1 MEGLTDYI
9 FRNVHH
15 RFFPG
20 LDRYYT
26 PFLSPTAD
34 GRFDRKAFR
43 DVLPENNAGVPVVPQ
58 LLTRRSE
65 DFLWAA
71 RLLAENGYGQ
81 VDLNLGCPSGTV
93 VAKGK
98 GAGQLRDPAALDRFL
113 DEIFSQSPLP
123 ISIKT
128 RLGVQD
134 DGEFPALLEVFCRYP
149 VKELTVHT
157 RVREDFYRRPARPER
172 FRLALERCPF
182 PLCYNGDILNVADF
196 RAFETQF
203 PAFCGD
209 IGASAPAQSPPESP
223 APLDRTQDGAVML
236 GRGLVADPAL
246 FRRCQGGTSADKKF
260 LKEYHDA
267 LFENYCSAFGSAR
280 NAMSRMKEFWFYHS
294 ALFIGGEKL
303 FKQLRKSTDEGVF
316 RTITARIYN
325 ELELREEGAKPAW

>member
-9 FRNVHH
+9 FRNTHH
-15 RFFPG
+15 RLFPG

-43 DVLPENNAGVPVVPQ
+43 DVFPENNAGVPVVPQ
-58 LLTRRSE
+58 LLTRHSQ

-71 RLLAENGYGQ
+71 KLLAENGYSQ

-149 VKELTVHT
+149 VAELTVHT

-182 PLCYNGDILNVADF
+182 PLCYNGDILNLADF
-196 RAFETQF
+196 QRFQAKF
-203 PAFCGD
+203 PTFCGVNVEETP
-209 IGASAPAQSPPESP
+209 GQATSAEGPAGG
-223 APLDRTQDGAVML
+223 GAVML

-246 FRRCQGGTSADKKF
+246 FLRCKNGTSADKKV
-260 LKEYHDA
+260 LKAYHDT
-267 LFENYCSAFGSAR
+267 LFENYCSAFGNAR

-294 ALFIGGEKL
+294 ALFVGGEKL
-303 FKQLRKSTDEGVF
+303 FKQLRKSTNEVIF
-316 RTITARIYN
+316 RTITRQIYD